1 MTDNQ
6 DPIYAP
12 AGPSTAH
19 AFAPPKS
26 FVATCLFAWFLG
38 FIAVDRFYLGKVGT
52 GLLKLFTL
60 GGFGLWWLIDLI
72 LVLAGAQTDKNGRPL
87 AGYEENKKLAWIVT
101 AAVFVISAISSGVAN
116 M

>member
-6 DPIYAP
+6 DPQYAP
-12 AGPSTAH
+12 VRPSAAY

-26 FVATCLFAWFLG
+26 FVATWLFAWLLG
-38 FIAVDRFYLGKVGT
+38 FLAIDRFYLGKVGT

-72 LVLAGAQTDKNGRPL
+72 LVLAGAQTDKTGRAL

-116 M
+116 T